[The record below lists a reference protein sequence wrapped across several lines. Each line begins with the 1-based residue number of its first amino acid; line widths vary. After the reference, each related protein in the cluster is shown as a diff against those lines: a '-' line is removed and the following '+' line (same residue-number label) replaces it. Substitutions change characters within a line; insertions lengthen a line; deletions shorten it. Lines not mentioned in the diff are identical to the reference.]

1 MFPVHSAPTVPA
13 GAGRRACPPEDCGG
27 TWGYRELCKILT
39 DPARP
44 EHDERP
50 ELIGRPFD
58 DGAWRQTGSERADR
72 DDGDAIGADVAEDCP
87 GDDSEN

>member
-1 MFPVHSAPTVPA
+1 MLPVHSAPTVPA

-27 TWGYRELCKILT
+27 TWGYRELCEILA

-58 DGAWRQTGSERADR
+58 EGRGGGQGAREPSGVTAAPSGRT
-72 DDGDAIGADVAEDCP
+72 
-87 GDDSEN
+87 